1 MNSTIRLATFAV
13 LIAPLP
19 IVGSVIYSDTSLNL
33 AGYTQ
38 TTAFVSPTATSIVPS
53 NCSTCGNIGGPALQ
67 VVSTFGDTTTTNG
80 TVALGFEN
88 NSFSY
93 NPGTQGTIY
102 SVSASVVKDLTTNI
116 SATGLTNTFRPLIEQ
131 DGNFFLAA
139 IAGSTWNSPTTGFV
153 TLSQSGLQASD
164 FTEFNFATGS
174 FVAGNPNF
182 SGDPM
187 LFGLAQITTD
197 GGNTGETLTA
207 VYNNLSFTIVNTPE
221 PSAELLMVSAIAV
234 LVAVRLKKAHRSRR
248 PATLA

>member
-1 MNSTIRLATFAV
+1 M
-13 LIAPLP
+13 
-19 IVGSVIYSDTSLNL
+19 
-33 AGYTQ
+33 
-38 TTAFVSPTATSIVPS
+38 
-53 NCSTCGNIGGPALQ
+53 Q

-80 TVALGFEN
+80 TTDRRPWDHEN

-93 NPGTQGTIY
+93 NPATQGTIY

-207 VYNNLSFTIVNTPE
+207 VYNNLSFTIVN
-221 PSAELLMVSAIAV
+221 SAGALGGNSSWCLQ
-234 LVAVRLKKAHRSRR
+234 LPYYGVAVRC
-248 PATLA
+248 